1 MNFIKGMLDANG
13 MGAVETVSTLASGDS
28 LAEAGKNVAKRALSK
43 KFEKILIDS
52 ADSYVAGYS
61 SNLMAMLGVAGI
73 SAGVGATTWGSM
85 KALNYF
91 NDQKEEE
98 DRSENMKM
106 VGAAAPFAAF
116 VVFAIVFAT
125 IMMTRRQRMFTEFA
139 GTNMVNQYVKFFTI
153 PFVFFFILWR
163 VVLPSDKF
171 KIHHVAAFAA
181 GFAGVVLSLVKRF
194 YLVYKLNDMEKD
206 VFSSLATV
214 FDACKEVGA
223 KNCDHEHAGFVR
235 LFEKVSTMLQLD
247 MKRIWGELDYGGIS
261 REISKSQKFDTIAA
275 FTG

>member
-1 MNFIKGMLDANG
+1 MDFLKGMMDSSG
-13 MGAVETVSTLASGDS
+13 MGAVETVSTLASGGS
-28 LAEAGKNVAKRALSK
+28 VVGAGKNVAKRALSK
-43 KFEKILIDS
+43 RFEKVLIDS

-61 SNLMAMLGVAGI
+61 SNMMALLGVAGI
-73 SAGVGATTWGSM
+73 SAGAGATAWGSM
-85 KALNYF
+85 KVLKYL

-98 DRSENMKM
+98 DKSDSISMM
-106 VGAAAPFAAF
+106 GTAAPFIAF
-116 VVFAIVFAT
+116 VVFGIAFAT
-125 IMMTRRQRMFTEFA
+125 VTMLRRQRMFTEFA

-153 PFVFFFILWR
+153 PFVLFFILWR

-181 GFAGVVLSLVKRF
+181 GFATVVLSLVKKF

-214 FDACKEVGA
+214 FDACKDAGP

-235 LFEKVSTMLQLD
+235 LFDKVTTSLQLD
-247 MKRIWGELDYGGIS
+247 MERIWGELDYGEIS
-261 REISKSQKFDTIAA
+261 REISKSQKFDTISALM
-275 FTG
+275 G

>member
-28 LAEAGKNVAKRALSK
+28 LLDAGKNVAKRALSK
-43 KFEKILIDS
+43 RFEKVLIDS

-61 SNLMAMLGVAGI
+61 SNMMAMLGVAGI
-73 SAGVGATTWGSM
+73 SAGAGATAWGSL
-85 KALNYF
+85 KALKYF

-98 DRSENMKM
+98 DKSDNINMI
-106 VGAAAPFAAF
+106 GTAAPFVSF
-116 VVFAIVFAT
+116 VVFAIAFAT

-139 GTNMVNQYVKFFTI
+139 GTNMVTQYIKFFTI
-153 PFVFFFILWR
+153 PFVLFFILWR
-163 VVLPSDKF
+163 IVLPSDKF

-181 GFAGVVLSLVKRF
+181 GFAGVVLSLVKNF

-223 KNCDHEHAGFVR
+223 NNCDHEHAGFVR
-235 LFEKVSTMLQLD
+235 LFEKVTTSLQLD
-247 MKRIWGELDYGGIS
+247 MERIWGELDYGEIS
-261 REISKSQKFDTIAA
+261 REISKSQKFDTITA